1 MMVEHADGSPD
12 SPNAPI
18 QKRKRSRAGCYTCR
32 RRKKACDNSRPVC
45 GSCTRLGIPCVFP
58 KLYRNAKGELVPS
71 PQPNGR
77 TKRLSRD
84 SESPEIERGNALT
97 SAVNPWDNAQAGWT
111 AHSQPSVGST
121 TYLPD
126 EGGDS
131 GDNDVSDTAL
141 DAFLQS
147 LNDNSGGDGQG
158 WMLPLF
164 ADGAL
169 ELDLNGGHPSAVAM
183 QPPPFD
189 HSPSAMQPPPPPN
202 PTQPNFIASVLD
214 HLPALY
220 EYWVNSFSHVLS
232 VLGPGH
238 NPQVDN
244 MFPVVQRSP
253 LVMCALIAWA
263 ATHRANIGHPYEEV
277 ARLAT
282 EFTEL
287 QADQIDIERELT
299 PNEREEYMW
308 TLLILGGTEIVQ
320 GDVKGWVRRLPMTR
334 RLLCKVVE
342 TIDFGTTITW
352 QALAYN
358 CAYHDILASLTTAK
372 IPDFPYELY
381 NRILTAN
388 DLEMD
393 SYMGATRRIF
403 QFLIEIAALAGKV
416 STIYAQP
423 ESPERDRALGRIV
436 ADALSMRAR
445 LDAADLPNGLFK
457 HPLPVGTD
465 RALLIVSFY
474 TYKLAAE
481 LYLRQSVLRCGPSDL
496 KNRRLGVRIINNI
509 HQILGTPN
517 ESQMCFPLF
526 LAGVATADAKGRA
539 EVDRIFHK
547 FSSRVQVRNVMAILN
562 LLYEVWKRDPEG
574 DRYVDWRKLAEEQM
588 EVAYSFA

>member
-1 MMVEHADGSPD
+1 
-12 SPNAPI
+12 
-18 QKRKRSRAGCYTCR
+18 
-32 RRKKACDNSRPVC
+32 
-45 GSCTRLGIPCVFP
+45 
-58 KLYRNAKGELVPS
+58 
-71 PQPNGR
+71 
-77 TKRLSRD
+77 
-84 SESPEIERGNALT
+84 
-97 SAVNPWDNAQAGWT
+97 
-111 AHSQPSVGST
+111 
-121 TYLPD
+121 
-126 EGGDS
+126 
-131 GDNDVSDTAL
+131 
-141 DAFLQS
+141 
-147 LNDNSGGDGQG
+147 
-158 WMLPLF
+158 MLPLF

-169 ELDLNGGHPSAVAM
+169 ELDLNAPHPAPAAM

-189 HSPSAMQPPPPPN
+189 HSPSALQAPPPPN
-202 PTQPNFIASVLD
+202 PPQPNFIASVVD

-287 QADQIDIERELT
+287 QADQIDIERDLT

-342 TIDFGTTITW
+342 TIDFDTTITW

-358 CAYHDILASLTTAK
+358 CAYHDILASLTTTQ

-403 QFLIEIAALAGKV
+403 QFLTDIAALAGKV
-416 STIYAQP
+416 STIYGQP
-423 ESPERDRALGRIV
+423 ESRERDRALGLIV
-436 ADALSMRAR
+436 AEAEAMVTR
-445 LDAADLPNGLFK
+445 LHAADLPNGLFN
-457 HPLPVGTD
+457 HPLPIGTD

-496 KNRRLGVRIINNI
+496 KTRRLGVRIIGNI

-539 EVDRIFHK
+539 NVERIFHR
-547 FSSRVQVRNVMAILN
+547 FSSRVQVRNVMAVLN
-562 LLYEVWKRDPEG
+562 LLFEVWKRDPDG

-588 EVAYSFA
+588 DVAYSFA

>member
-1 MMVEHADGSPD
+1 
-12 SPNAPI
+12 
-18 QKRKRSRAGCYTCR
+18 
-32 RRKKACDNSRPVC
+32 
-45 GSCTRLGIPCVFP
+45 
-58 KLYRNAKGELVPS
+58 
-71 PQPNGR
+71 
-77 TKRLSRD
+77 
-84 SESPEIERGNALT
+84 
-97 SAVNPWDNAQAGWT
+97 
-111 AHSQPSVGST
+111 
-121 TYLPD
+121 
-126 EGGDS
+126 
-131 GDNDVSDTAL
+131 
-141 DAFLQS
+141 
-147 LNDNSGGDGQG
+147 
-158 WMLPLF
+158 MLPLF

-169 ELDLNGGHPSAVAM
+169 ELDLSAHPPAPAA
-183 QPPPFD
+183 PPVPFD
-189 HSPSAMQPPPPPN
+189 HSPSAIPPAPQLQPPQ
-202 PTQPNFIASVLD
+202 TNFIATVLD

-282 EFTEL
+282 EFTET

-342 TIDFGTTITW
+342 TIDFDNTLTW

-358 CAYHDILASLTTAK
+358 CAYHDILASLTTTQ
-372 IPDFPYELY
+372 IPAFPYELY
-381 NRILTAN
+381 NRILCAN
-388 DLEMD
+388 ELEMD

-403 QFLIEIAALAGKV
+403 QFLTEIAALAGKV
-416 STIYAQP
+416 SEIHARP
-423 ESPERDRALGRIV
+423 ESHERDAALGRIV
-436 ADALSMRAR
+436 SEAKGMAER
-445 LDAADLPNGLFK
+445 LRAADQPSGLFK
-457 HPLPVGTD
+457 HPLPIGTD
-465 RALLIVSFY
+465 SALLLVSFY

-481 LYLRQSVLRCGPSDL
+481 LYLRQTVLRCGPSDL
-496 KNRRLGVRIINNI
+496 QNRQLGVRIISNI
-509 HQILGTPN
+509 REILGTPN

-539 EVDRIFHK
+539 EVVRIFHK
-547 FSSRVQVRNVMAILN
+547 FSSRVQVRNVMAVLN
-562 LLYEVWKRDPEG
+562 LLYEVWKRDPDG
-574 DRYVDWRKLAEEQM
+574 DRYVDWRRLAEEHM
-588 EVAYSFA
+588 DVAYSFA